1 MNRQK
6 EPVDG
11 SIEYQDSPRQVAGS
25 ELQLFCDVIW
35 LTTQLPGAAMN
46 DAEQPSP
53 ELYRLAQKLRE
64 LADQSHLP
72 DIQAD
77 LRQLAARFDRMAT
90 EFEARRRLGSARNG
104 GKA

>member
-1 MNRQK
+1 
-6 EPVDG
+6 
-11 SIEYQDSPRQVAGS
+11 
-25 ELQLFCDVIW
+25 
-35 LTTQLPGAAMN
+35 MN